1 MKNLNT
7 QEQILHQKF
16 TQLGKEHKLSK
27 NRLLRLIPEINKT
40 GLALKLGFSDIFEYA
55 IKVAGLSHSSVKLA
69 LRIGKRLEQ
78 MPTLKQSIEKVGIN
92 KVEIVARVATPE
104 TEAFWVDKVEN
115 MSKNALTI
123 AVKETKHKSKTG
135 ITTPF
140 AAPEKVKVELSHE
153 AQKSFNRLKKQM
165 QLNENCTAIEM
176 MLKKLEELM
185 NESNSKIVLNQSK
198 NQTYKIQ
205 NSKKVIKQTILITK
219 NATGRVF
226 QNSKSTTGRKFETQK
241 SKTDKVKSKHQ
252 THESDVRYVIAAIRK
267 EVKNR
272 SQSIC
277 EYKNCTKTADHI
289 HHIIPFAISRSND
302 PSNLIALC
310 KGHHEIMHNG
320 FSEQLSYIDKKFRE
334 NRVLKI

>member
-104 TEAFWVDKVEN
+104 TEIFWVDKVEN
-115 MSKNALTI
+115 MSKNALTL
-123 AVKETKHKSKTG
+123 AVKETKYKAKTG

-165 QLNENCTAIEM
+165 KINENCTAIEM

-185 NESNSKIVLNQSK
+185 DESNSKIVLNQSK

-205 NSKKVIKQTILITK
+205 SSKNVTNQSTSNPK
-219 NATGRVF
+219 NATGRVLK
-226 QNSKSTTGRKFETQK
+226 NSKS
-241 SKTDKVKSKHQ
+241 KTEQVKSKHQ
-252 THESDVRYVIAAIRK
+252 THKFDVRNIISATRK
-267 EVKNR
+267 EVKKR
-272 SQSIC
+272 SQEIC
-277 EYKNCTKTADHI
+277 EYENCTKTADHI
-289 HHIIPFAISRSND
+289 HHKIPYAISRSND
-302 PSNLIALC
+302 LSNLMALC
-310 KGHHEIMHNG
+310 KGHHEVMHNG
-320 FSEQLSYIDKKFRE
+320 FINKFSNIDQ
-334 NRVLKI
+334 KIRDSRSIVII

>member
-104 TEAFWVDKVEN
+104 TEIFWVDKVEN
-115 MSKNALTI
+115 MSKNALTL
-123 AVKETKHKSKTG
+123 AVKETKYKAKTD

-140 AAPEKVKVELSHE
+140 ADPEKVKVELSHE

-165 QLNENCTAIEM
+165 KINENCTAIEM

-185 NESNSKIVLNQSK
+185 DESKSKIVLNQLK

-205 NSKKVIKQTILITK
+205 SSKKVIKQTISKT
-219 NATGRVF
+219 
-226 QNSKSTTGRKFETQK
+226 KSTTGRKK
-241 SKTDKVKSKHQ
+241 STNDLGF
-252 THESDVRYVIAAIRK
+252 DVRYIISAIRK
-267 EVKNR
+267 EVKKR
-272 SQSIC
+272 SQEIC
-277 EYKNCTKTADHI
+277 EYANCTKIAEHI
-289 HHIIPFAISRSND
+289 HHKIPYAISRSND
-302 PSNLIALC
+302 LSNLIALC
-310 KGHHEIMHNG
+310 KGHHEVMHNG
-320 FSEQLSYIDKKFRE
+320 FINKFSNIDQ
-334 NRVLKI
+334 KIRDSRSIVII